1 MDSITNKLSLFDGP
15 SIGREEAKAYIDS
28 LILPNI
34 YSTHKLINLIP
45 HKTATFIS
53 WLNWIE
59 WETIFHDSEHNHVDF
74 IIKTNGMH

>member
-1 MDSITNKLSLFDGP
+1 MLVLIVLLCNSSIPRVDIMDSITNKLSLFDGP

-53 WLNWIE
+53 
-59 WETIFHDSEHNHVDF
+59 
-74 IIKTNGMH
+74 